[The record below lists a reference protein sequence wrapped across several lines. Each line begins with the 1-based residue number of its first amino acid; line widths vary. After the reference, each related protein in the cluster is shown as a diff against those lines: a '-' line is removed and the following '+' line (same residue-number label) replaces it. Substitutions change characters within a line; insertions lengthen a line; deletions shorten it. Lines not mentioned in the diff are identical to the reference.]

1 MTDKE
6 KKEDWFVHER
16 FFDLY
21 DRMLGEVS
29 LSDVLDHLSRVVSD
43 VMHAEGTTV
52 YIVREETRVLE
63 ACTLVYNVRKKI
75 TTSINA
81 SSLAGYCALSGDA
94 FVIPDAY
101 GDLSHVSPNLH
112 FNKSWDKTHKFR
124 TRDVMCAPAMFKGT
138 IVGVVQV
145 LNSIGEP
152 FTEADLQAVK
162 STARLVG
169 YALYH
174 ARLYDDLATM
184 KRLQQEKAKFMS
196 IMVHEL
202 KSPLAAAKMITD
214 TILMK
219 YVPSDAIEKTV
230 EKIAGR
236 LDGMLELIKDTLT
249 LSRVQAGNVL
259 GDICVVDIR
268 ETVEENAEMY
278 KEQAEIKGLLLEVDL
293 PDIPVNVRIDK
304 QGLKLIVSNL
314 ISNAVKY
321 TEKGSVKV
329 RVGEEDG
336 QVVFS
341 VEDTGMGVPQ
351 KDIPNLFR
359 GFFRASN
366 ARKSSVEGTGV
377 GLAGVKSMIERFDGN
392 LRLDTAEGKG
402 SVFEVYLPA
411 LSS

>member
-1 MTDKE
+1 
-6 KKEDWFVHER
+6 
-16 FFDLY
+16 
-21 DRMLGEVS
+21 
-29 LSDVLDHLSRVVSD
+29 
-43 VMHAEGTTV
+43 
-52 YIVREETRVLE
+52 
-63 ACTLVYNVRKKI
+63 
-75 TTSINA
+75 
-81 SSLAGYCALSGDA
+81 
-94 FVIPDAY
+94 
-101 GDLSHVSPNLH
+101 
-112 FNKSWDKTHKFR
+112 
-124 TRDVMCAPAMFKGT
+124 MCAPAMFKGT

-174 ARLYDDLATM
+174 ARLYDDLASM

-268 ETVEENAEMY
+268 ETVEENVEMY

>member
-174 ARLYDDLATM
+174 ARLYDDLASM

>member
-268 ETVEENAEMY
+268 ETVEENVEMY

>member
-174 ARLYDDLATM
+174 ARLYDDLASM

-268 ETVEENAEMY
+268 ETVEENVEMY

>member
-174 ARLYDDLATM
+174 ARLYDDLASM

-268 ETVEENAEMY
+268 ETVEENVEMY

-402 SVFEVYLPA
+402 SVFQVYLPA